1 MLFLRWFKLVYI
13 CVNALAHV
21 GQRFS
26 WHTNSLVN
34 VMYVCVYI
42 YNINWFFIT
51 RSEGRDYTLWINEE
65 KISCHQCNKITGT
78 NFEVPSKTNGNR
90 SALWDH
96 SGQIFSGKTQ
106 EKASV
111 SKAVIFHLFYF
122 TIDSIIVTHSFLWFN
137 IQLLFHFLVFWRL
150 VFEILPTSSFENC
163 ICVQK
168 RKQAKRN
175 N

>member
-1 MLFLRWFKLVYI
+1 MLFLGCFKLVNFI
-13 CVNALAHV
+13 
-21 GQRFS
+21 
-26 WHTNSLVN
+26 LVWLLLHMWDRGFHFFYHILTSSVIYYWTDARQLGIYLLN
-34 VMYVCVYI
+34 IYI
-42 YNINWFFIT
+42 YIYWFFIT

-78 NFEVPSKTNGNR
+78 NFEVPSKTIGNR

-122 TIDSIIVTHSFLWFN
+122 SRFHYCESAFYGLIFN
-137 IQLLFHFLVFWRL
+137 YYFIF
-150 VFEILPTSSFENC
+150 
-163 ICVQK
+163 
-168 RKQAKRN
+168 
-175 N
+175 

>member
-1 MLFLRWFKLVYI
+1 MFDCYCTCGTEIFIFLPHFDVI
-13 CVNALAHV
+13 CDLYYWTDARQLGIYLLNI
-21 GQRFS
+21 
-26 WHTNSLVN
+26 
-34 VMYVCVYI
+34 YI
-42 YNINWFFIT
+42 YIYIYIYWFFIT

-90 SALWDH
+90 STLWDH

-137 IQLLFHFLVFWRL
+137 IQLLFHFLVF
-150 VFEILPTSSFENC
+150 
-163 ICVQK
+163 
-168 RKQAKRN
+168 
-175 N
+175 

>member
-1 MLFLRWFKLVYI
+1 MLFLGCFKLVNFILVWLLLHMWDRGFHFFYYI
-13 CVNALAHV
+13 LTSSVIYYWTDARQLGIYLLNI
-21 GQRFS
+21 
-26 WHTNSLVN
+26 
-34 VMYVCVYI
+34 YI
-42 YNINWFFIT
+42 YWFFIT

-122 TIDSIIVTHSFLWFN
+122 SRFHYCDS
-137 IQLLFHFLVFWRL
+137 
-150 VFEILPTSSFENC
+150 
-163 ICVQK
+163 
-168 RKQAKRN
+168 
-175 N
+175 

>member
-1 MLFLRWFKLVYI
+1 MLFLGCFKLVNFILVWLLLHMWDRGFHFFYHILTSSVIYYWTDARQLGIYLLNIYI
-13 CVNALAHV
+13 H
-21 GQRFS
+21 
-26 WHTNSLVN
+26 
-34 VMYVCVYI
+34 
-42 YNINWFFIT
+42 WFFIT

-137 IQLLFHFLVFWRL
+137 IQLLFHFLLF
-150 VFEILPTSSFENC
+150 
-163 ICVQK
+163 
-168 RKQAKRN
+168 
-175 N
+175 

>member
-1 MLFLRWFKLVYI
+1 MLFLGCFKLVNFI
-13 CVNALAHV
+13 
-21 GQRFS
+21 
-26 WHTNSLVN
+26 LVWLLLHMWDRGFHFFYHILTSSVIYYWTDARQLGIYLLN
-34 VMYVCVYI
+34 IYI
-42 YNINWFFIT
+42 YIYWFFIT
-51 RSEGRDYTLWINEE
+51 GSEGRDYTLWINEE

-78 NFEVPSKTNGNR
+78 NFEVPSKTIGNR

-137 IQLLFHFLVFWRL
+137 IQLLFHFLVF
-150 VFEILPTSSFENC
+150 
-163 ICVQK
+163 
-168 RKQAKRN
+168 
-175 N
+175 

>member
-1 MLFLRWFKLVYI
+1 MLFLGCFKLVNFI
-13 CVNALAHV
+13 
-21 GQRFS
+21 
-26 WHTNSLVN
+26 LVWLLLHMWDRGFHFFYHILTSSVIYYWTDARQLGIYLLN
-34 VMYVCVYI
+34 IYI
-42 YNINWFFIT
+42 YWFFIT

-137 IQLLFHFLVFWRL
+137 IRLLFHFLVF
-150 VFEILPTSSFENC
+150 
-163 ICVQK
+163 
-168 RKQAKRN
+168 
-175 N
+175 

>member
-1 MLFLRWFKLVYI
+1 MLFLGCFKLVNFI
-13 CVNALAHV
+13 
-21 GQRFS
+21 
-26 WHTNSLVN
+26 LVWLLLHMWDRGFHFFYHILTSSVIYYWTDARQLGIYLLN
-34 VMYVCVYI
+34 IYI
-42 YNINWFFIT
+42 YIYWFFIT

-78 NFEVPSKTNGNR
+78 NFEVPSKTIGNR

-137 IQLLFHFLVFWRL
+137 FQLLFHFLVF
-150 VFEILPTSSFENC
+150 
-163 ICVQK
+163 
-168 RKQAKRN
+168 
-175 N
+175 

>member
-1 MLFLRWFKLVYI
+1 MLFLGCFKLVNFI
-13 CVNALAHV
+13 
-21 GQRFS
+21 
-26 WHTNSLVN
+26 LVWLLLHMWDRGFHFFYHILTSSVIYYWTDARQLGIYLLN
-34 VMYVCVYI
+34 IYI
-42 YNINWFFIT
+42 YWFFIT

-122 TIDSIIVTHSFLWFN
+122 SRFHYCDS
-137 IQLLFHFLVFWRL
+137 
-150 VFEILPTSSFENC
+150 
-163 ICVQK
+163 
-168 RKQAKRN
+168 
-175 N
+175 

>member
-1 MLFLRWFKLVYI
+1 MI
-13 CVNALAHV
+13 ALAHV
-21 GQRFS
+21 GQRFPFFYHILTS
-26 WHTNSLVN
+26 SAIYYWTDARQLGIYLLNI
-34 VMYVCVYI
+34 YI
-42 YNINWFFIT
+42 YIYWFFIT

-90 SALWDH
+90 STLWDH

-137 IQLLFHFLVFWRL
+137 IQLLFHFLVF
-150 VFEILPTSSFENC
+150 
-163 ICVQK
+163 
-168 RKQAKRN
+168 
-175 N
+175 

>member
-1 MLFLRWFKLVYI
+1 MI
-13 CVNALAHV
+13 ALAHV
-21 GQRFS
+21 GQRFPFFLPHFDVICDLLLNRRTAT
-26 WHTNSLVN
+26 WNLFVK
-34 VMYVCVYI
+34 YI
-42 YNINWFFIT
+42 YIYIYWFFIT

-78 NFEVPSKTNGNR
+78 NFEVPSKTIGNR

-137 IQLLFHFLVFWRL
+137 IQLLFHFLVF
-150 VFEILPTSSFENC
+150 
-163 ICVQK
+163 
-168 RKQAKRN
+168 
-175 N
+175 

>member
-1 MLFLRWFKLVYI
+1 MLFLGCFKLVNFI
-13 CVNALAHV
+13 
-21 GQRFS
+21 
-26 WHTNSLVN
+26 LVWLLLHMWDRGFHFFYHILTSSVIYYWTDARQLGIYLLN
-34 VMYVCVYI
+34 IYI
-42 YNINWFFIT
+42 YIYWFFIT

-122 TIDSIIVTHSFLWFN
+122 SRFHYCDS
-137 IQLLFHFLVFWRL
+137 
-150 VFEILPTSSFENC
+150 
-163 ICVQK
+163 
-168 RKQAKRN
+168 
-175 N
+175 

>member
-1 MLFLRWFKLVYI
+1 MLFLGCFKLVNFI
-13 CVNALAHV
+13 
-21 GQRFS
+21 
-26 WHTNSLVN
+26 LVWLLLHMWDRGFHFFYHILTSSVIYYWTDARQLGIYLLN
-34 VMYVCVYI
+34 IYI
-42 YNINWFFIT
+42 YIYWFFIT

-78 NFEVPSKTNGNR
+78 DFEVPSKTIGNR
-90 SALWDH
+90 STLWDH

-137 IQLLFHFLVFWRL
+137 IQLLFHFLVF
-150 VFEILPTSSFENC
+150 
-163 ICVQK
+163 
-168 RKQAKRN
+168 
-175 N
+175 

>member
-1 MLFLRWFKLVYI
+1 MLFLGCFKLVNFI
-13 CVNALAHV
+13 
-21 GQRFS
+21 
-26 WHTNSLVN
+26 LVWLLLHMWDRGFHFFYHILTSSVIYYWTDARQLGIYLLN
-34 VMYVCVYI
+34 IYI
-42 YNINWFFIT
+42 YIYWFFIT

-137 IQLLFHFLVFWRL
+137 FQPLFHFLVF
-150 VFEILPTSSFENC
+150 
-163 ICVQK
+163 
-168 RKQAKRN
+168 
-175 N
+175 

>member
-1 MLFLRWFKLVYI
+1 MLFLGCFKLVNFI
-13 CVNALAHV
+13 
-21 GQRFS
+21 
-26 WHTNSLVN
+26 LVWLLLHMWDRGFHFFYHILTSSVIYYWTDARQLGIYLLN
-34 VMYVCVYI
+34 IYI
-42 YNINWFFIT
+42 YIYWFFIT

-137 IQLLFHFLVFWRL
+137 IQLLFHFLVF
-150 VFEILPTSSFENC
+150 
-163 ICVQK
+163 
-168 RKQAKRN
+168 
-175 N
+175 

>member
-1 MLFLRWFKLVYI
+1 MLFLGCFKLVNFI
-13 CVNALAHV
+13 
-21 GQRFS
+21 
-26 WHTNSLVN
+26 LVWLLLHMWDRGFHFFYHILTSSVIYYWTDARQLGIYLLN
-34 VMYVCVYI
+34 IYI
-42 YNINWFFIT
+42 YIYWFFMT

-137 IQLLFHFLVFWRL
+137 IQLLFHFLVF
-150 VFEILPTSSFENC
+150 
-163 ICVQK
+163 
-168 RKQAKRN
+168 
-175 N
+175 

>member
-1 MLFLRWFKLVYI
+1 MLFLGCFKLVNFI
-13 CVNALAHV
+13 
-21 GQRFS
+21 
-26 WHTNSLVN
+26 LVWLLLHMWDRGFHFFYHILTSSVIYYWTDARQLGIYLLN
-34 VMYVCVYI
+34 IYI
-42 YNINWFFIT
+42 YIYWFFIT

-78 NFEVPSKTNGNR
+78 NFEVPSKTIGNR

-122 TIDSIIVTHSFLWFN
+122 SRFHYCDS
-137 IQLLFHFLVFWRL
+137 
-150 VFEILPTSSFENC
+150 
-163 ICVQK
+163 
-168 RKQAKRN
+168 
-175 N
+175 

>member
-1 MLFLRWFKLVYI
+1 MFDCYCTCGTEVSIFLPHFDVICDLLLNRRTTTWNLFVKY
-13 CVNALAHV
+13 N
-21 GQRFS
+21 
-26 WHTNSLVN
+26 
-34 VMYVCVYI
+34 YI
-42 YNINWFFIT
+42 YIYIYWFFIT

-78 NFEVPSKTNGNR
+78 NFEVPSKTIGNR

-137 IQLLFHFLVFWRL
+137 FQPLFHFLVF
-150 VFEILPTSSFENC
+150 
-163 ICVQK
+163 
-168 RKQAKRN
+168 
-175 N
+175 